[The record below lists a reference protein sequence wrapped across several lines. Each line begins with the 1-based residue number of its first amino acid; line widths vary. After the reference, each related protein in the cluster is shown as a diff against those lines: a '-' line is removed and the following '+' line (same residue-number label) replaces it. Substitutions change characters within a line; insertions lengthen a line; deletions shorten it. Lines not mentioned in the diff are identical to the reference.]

1 LLELI
6 LSGRERIRI
15 ERRILLRILRCI
27 LVSGVQADSQIA
39 IVLAIRESLSAAA
52 FNESVHASPVL
63 LAYTSIVPKKT
74 RILVTKLA
82 KNRLQ
87 GRDAVGSQAAIHF
100 LLGLLP
106 GRKTLANQ
114 PQALVGHLDDVASP
128 IFPRPQPRHVGA
140 CC

>member
-1 LLELI
+1 MYKSRANKFSRAPLQLVGFRFSTTGSQRSFCLLELI

-63 LAYTSIVPKKT
+63 LAYTSIVPKKH
-74 RILVTKLA
+74 A
-82 KNRLQ
+82 
-87 GRDAVGSQAAIHF
+87 F
-100 LLGLLP
+100 
-106 GRKTLANQ
+106 
-114 PQALVGHLDDVASP
+114 
-128 IFPRPQPRHVGA
+128 
-140 CC
+140 